1 MRTMRVVCT
10 GGRNYLDG
18 AKIFATLNLL
28 EPTEIYVGDCPTGA
42 DALVR
47 EWAEDK
53 QGTDFSIFHAD
64 WKTHGKAAGPIRNRI
79 MLDDAGSD
87 ALVIAFPGE
96 RGTRDCMMQALENGM
111 IVLEVKP

>member
-10 GGRNYLDG
+10 GGRSYLDG

-28 EPTEIYVGDCPTGA
+28 DPTEIFVGDCPTGA
-42 DALVR
+42 DALVA
-47 EWAEDK
+47 EWLEENPKVNSA
-53 QGTDFSIFHAD
+53 IYHAN
-64 WKTHGKAAGPIRNRI
+64 WKAYGKAAGPMRNKI
-79 MLDDAGSD
+79 MVEEAGGE
-87 ALVIAFPGE
+87 ALVIAFPGG